1 MSGPSDVRGSVG
13 EECQLKHCE
22 KITRT
27 LTTQHTHTHSNNNT
41 GTENK
46 LRRHFDNT
54 SEIPNSNRVH
64 CRLCKLER
72 VEGYLQNAF
81 KGFASKDYFLGEF
94 SGASGNNS
102 PLPLTPT
109 SLTASSY
116 DLCSS
121 PQFNDSFVSMHSESG
136 HNSNMK
142 RGRSSFFSRMA
153 SVGSSIHRRMSSK
166 RTSRMF
172 SDASSDLSDIRL
184 RKRVSSRSTDIK
196 SSEASSSG
204 RFLRHRAT
212 GSSQGHLRSRV
223 SSSLTSRDSFEST
236 ITKANPGVGYYI
248 WSVVCKLDRTSRAS
262 GFKMPIDM
270 FSRVVIS
277 QTVPRICAFLIFSEN
292 KEEKKKKKKKVFPKR
307 TWCSNARDVRIS
319 ACSHFFH
326 VSTTRH
332 SKCKNINHT
341 LQKFVSKIYV
351 VRILHSMMTNTTH
364 RYIHRVGPNRY
375 FITIIVIDSM

>member
-1 MSGPSDVRGSVG
+1 
-13 EECQLKHCE
+13 
-22 KITRT
+22 
-27 LTTQHTHTHSNNNT
+27 
-41 GTENK
+41 
-46 LRRHFDNT
+46 
-54 SEIPNSNRVH
+54 
-64 CRLCKLER
+64 
-72 VEGYLQNAF
+72 
-81 KGFASKDYFLGEF
+81 
-94 SGASGNNS
+94 
-102 PLPLTPT
+102 
-109 SLTASSY
+109 
-116 DLCSS
+116 
-121 PQFNDSFVSMHSESG
+121 
-136 HNSNMK
+136 
-142 RGRSSFFSRMA
+142 
-153 SVGSSIHRRMSSK
+153 
-166 RTSRMF
+166 MF

-204 RFLRHRAT
+204 RLLRHRAT

-319 ACSHFFH
+319 ACSHSFH